1 MSFIYLPFYIREVVK
16 HNGAILSELLT
27 TPTLEALLKVVERG
41 NGDSVKEIMELTV
54 LAAKENKINA
64 KDILLRYGSGIA
76 PTNAIQSVL
85 MIQITRIWMRIRIH
99 PFVFTEHCHQKS
111 KKVMIM
117 GKRTFCFV

>member
-64 KDILLRYGSGIA
+64 KDILLR
-76 PTNAIQSVL
+76 
-85 MIQITRIWMRIRIH
+85 
-99 PFVFTEHCHQKS
+99 
-111 KKVMIM
+111 
-117 GKRTFCFV
+117 